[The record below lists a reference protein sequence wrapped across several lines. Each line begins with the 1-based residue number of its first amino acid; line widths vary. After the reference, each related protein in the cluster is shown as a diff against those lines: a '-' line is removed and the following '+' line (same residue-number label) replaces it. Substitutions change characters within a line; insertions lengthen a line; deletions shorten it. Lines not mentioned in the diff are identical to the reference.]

1 MKQIKLNALHG
12 VVNVEAQF
20 LKVGNHHI
28 NGVLILIFVAE
39 SLLFNLR

>member
-12 VVNVEAQF
+12 IVNVEAQF

-28 NGVLILIFVAE
+28 RGVLILVFVAE
-39 SLLFNLR
+39 SLLLNFR